1 MWPRFLSRHGS
12 VWIAEMSLTSTQI
25 ALLLDEVSPR
35 LANAWIQKVWCRND
49 LAFMLEFRVPGRNDR
64 LTISLEDRAVRL
76 HLEVAKPQQPPHPT
90 DFVMLLRKHL
100 VGRRVV
106 GIEQVGGDRV
116 LRLAAEDEG
125 RARRTVVAEFT
136 GRHGNVFLL
145 DQNDKILGSLL
156 PNRSFRRKLV
166 LGEPYVLPAARP
178 ASVSGRSGDDLALAA
193 LPADGS
199 RSEAVCRFYT
209 QRVAHDAALRRVGE
223 LLRSLRRETAATKRR
238 RARIDDD
245 LRQAADAQKYRK
257 YGELLQSAHGRIPRG
272 ATAID
277 VPDYY
282 DEAMRSIRIP
292 LDPRVDL
299 KANIERYFRRYR
311 KFSSAKSRIE
321 GRLAAAEERL
331 ATLQPYLAEVE
342 SLEKLVIVANS
353 SALLV
358 QALEGLE
365 RLESEVTRSLRLK
378 PRRRQGLPRKRAEP
392 RRALPYRKFES
403 ATGKTIL
410 VGKGGRHNDSLTL
423 RVARGNDLWL
433 HAHDWAGAHVV
444 VRLDRG
450 EEPDPETLLDAAH
463 LAAHFSKA
471 RRAGKLEVLHT
482 RAKHVSKGKGAPP
495 GRVNVA
501 SSRTLLIQKDEERL
515 ARLLNRPAP

>member
-1 MWPRFLSRHGS
+1 MGMWAAG
-12 VWIAEMSLTSTQI
+12 MSLTSTQI
-25 ALLLDEVSPR
+25 ALLLEEVRPR
-35 LANAWIQKVWCRND
+35 IAGAWIQKVWCRND
-49 LAFMLEFRVPGRNDR
+49 LAFTLELRVPGKNDE
-64 LTISLEDRAVRL
+64 LTLSLEDRAVRL
-76 HLEVAKPQQPPHPT
+76 HFEATKPEQPPHPT
-90 DFVMLLRKHL
+90 DFVMLLRHHL
-100 VGRRVV
+100 VGCRVV
-106 GIEQVGGDRV
+106 GVEQLAGDRV
-116 LRLAAEDEG
+116 FKFALVG
-125 RARRTVVAEFT
+125 PNRARRTLLAEFT

-145 DQNDKILGSLL
+145 DQNDEILGSLL

-166 LGEPYVLPAARP
+166 LGEPYVPPEPRP
-178 ASVSGRSGDDLALAA
+178 ASSSGMSGDDLGLDA
-193 LPADGS
+193 LPTDGS

-209 QRVAHDAALRRVGE
+209 QRIAHDAAVRRAGG
-223 LLRSLRRETAATKRR
+223 LLRSLRRETVTLERR

-245 LRQAADAQKYRK
+245 LRRADDAQKYRK
-257 YGELLQSAHGRIPRG
+257 YGELLQSAHGKLPRG
-272 ATAID
+272 AEAAD

-282 DEAMRSIRIP
+282 DEEMRSIRIP

-311 KFSSAKSRIE
+311 KFSGARSRIE
-321 GRLAAAEERL
+321 SRLAATEERL
-331 ATLQPYLAEVE
+331 AMLQPYMAEAE
-342 SLEKLVIVANS
+342 SLEKLVIDADS
-353 SALLV
+353 SASLA
-358 QALEGLE
+358 QAEETLDQ
-365 RLESEVTRSLRLK
+365 LESEVTRSLKLK
-378 PRRRQGLPRKRAEP
+378 SRRQGPPRKRAET
-392 RRALPYRKFES
+392 RRALPYREFES

-410 VGKGGRHNDSLTL
+410 VGKGGRHNDALTL
-423 RVARGNDLWL
+423 RIARGNDLWL

-501 SSRTLLIQKDEERL
+501 NARTILIQKDEERL
-515 ARLLNRPAP
+515 SRLLNRPDP